1 MINRIRADI
10 KTAMLNKDNN
20 SRDVLKMVLDK
31 ANANAKEK
39 KIEVPTNDMVIDAIN
54 KERKQ
59 IKQTLD
65 ILVKNK
71 KEDSDLYKESII
83 KYNLLE
89 TYLPKQMSEDEI
101 KDAISK
107 IIVEKNLDT
116 KNKGLIMK
124 NVMPVLKG
132 KADGKFISS
141 IVNSL

>member
-1 MINRIRADI
+1 MINKIRTDI
-10 KTAMLNKDNN
+10 KTAMLNKDNI

-39 KIEVPTNDMVIDAIN
+39 KIEVPTNEMVIDAIN

-65 ILVKNK
+65 ILVQNK
-71 KEDSDLYKESII
+71 KEDSDLYKESIT

-101 KDAISK
+101 KDVVNK
-107 IIVEKNLDT
+107 IIIEKNLDI

-124 NVMPVLKG
+124 NVMSVLKG
-132 KADGKFISS
+132 KADGKIISS

>member
-1 MINRIRADI
+1 MINKIRADI
-10 KTAMLNKDNN
+10 KTAMLNKDNI

-39 KIEVPTNDMVIDAIN
+39 KIEVPTNEMVIDAIN

-65 ILVKNK
+65 ILVQNK
-71 KEDSDLYKESII
+71 KEDSDLYKESIA

-101 KDAISK
+101 KDVVNK
-107 IIVEKNLDT
+107 IIIEKNLDI

-124 NVMPVLKG
+124 NVMPILKG
-132 KADGKFISS
+132 KADGKIISS

>member
-1 MINRIRADI
+1 MINKIRTDI
-10 KTAMLNKDNN
+10 KTAMLNKDNI

-39 KIEVPTNDMVIDAIN
+39 KFEVPTNEMVIDAIN

-65 ILVKNK
+65 ILVQNK
-71 KEDSDLYKESII
+71 KEDSDLYKESIA

-101 KDAISK
+101 KDVVNK
-107 IIVEKNLDT
+107 IIIEKNLDI

-124 NVMPVLKG
+124 NVMPILKG
-132 KADGKFISS
+132 KADGKIISS

>member
-1 MINRIRADI
+1 MINKIRADI
-10 KTAMLNKDNN
+10 KIAMLNKDNI

-39 KIEVPTNDMVIDAIN
+39 KIEVPTNEMVIDAIN

-65 ILVKNK
+65 ILVQNK
-71 KEDSDLYKESII
+71 KEDSDLYKESIT

-101 KDAISK
+101 KDVVNK
-107 IIVEKNLDT
+107 IIIEKNLDI

-124 NVMPVLKG
+124 NVMPILKG
-132 KADGKFISS
+132 KADGKIISS

>member
-1 MINRIRADI
+1 MINRIRSDI
-10 KTAMLNKDNN
+10 KTAMLNKDNIP
-20 SRDVLKMVLDK
+20 RDVLKMVLDK

-39 KIEVPTNDMVIDAIN
+39 KVEVPTNDMVIDAIN

-89 TYLPKQMSEDEI
+89 TYLPKQMSKDEI
-101 KDAISK
+101 KDVVNK
-107 IIVEKNLDT
+107 IIVEKNLDA

-132 KADGKFISS
+132 KADGKVISS

>member
-1 MINRIRADI
+1 MINRIRSDI
-10 KTAMLNKDNN
+10 KTAMLNKDNI

-39 KIEVPTNDMVIDAIN
+39 KVEVPTNDMVIDAIN

-89 TYLPKQMSEDEI
+89 TYLPKQMSKDEI
-101 KDAISK
+101 KDVVNK
-107 IIVEKNLDT
+107 IIVEKNLDA

-132 KADGKFISS
+132 KADGKVISS

>member
-1 MINRIRADI
+1 MINKIRTDI
-10 KTAMLNKDNN
+10 KTAMLNKDNI

-39 KIEVPTNDMVIDAIN
+39 KIEVPTNEMVIDAIN

-65 ILVKNK
+65 ILVQNK
-71 KEDSDLYKESII
+71 KEDSDLYKESIT

-101 KDAISK
+101 KDVVNK
-107 IIVEKNLDT
+107 IIIEKNLDI

-132 KADGKFISS
+132 KADGKIISS